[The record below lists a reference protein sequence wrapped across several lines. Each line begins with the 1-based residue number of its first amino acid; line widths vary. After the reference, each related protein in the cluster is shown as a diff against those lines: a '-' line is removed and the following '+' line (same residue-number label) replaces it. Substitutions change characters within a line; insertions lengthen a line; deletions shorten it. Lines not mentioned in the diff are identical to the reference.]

1 VTFAHPISK
10 GVHNMANSRKSD
22 GTKAKK
28 LINIGLFLFH
38 IISADHEPINL
49 SKKIKSGRN

>member
-28 LINIGLFLFH
+28 LINIGLFL
-38 IISADHEPINL
+38 ISADHEPINL
-49 SKKIKSGRN
+49 SKKIKS